1 MVVLFV
7 CFLKN
12 DENRCKKV
20 SFYSVLANG
29 TQIEKVKVDFHI
41 YGALAKDPP

>member
-12 DENRCKKV
+12 DEKGCKKV
-20 SFYSVLANG
+20 SLSSVLANG
-29 TQIEKVKVDFHI
+29 TQNEKVKVDFHI